1 MGEKHKRKW
10 RITILG
16 LLVLLLLSGCTEDR
30 VKAINIK
37 NTEVFTIGEE
47 DVNKE
52 LETSN
57 QTFSNYQFEGLIFRK
72 TYGWADDS
80 FILRLT
86 KNYRDEIYEYNTASR
101 KFTHI
106 TDLSLASNEIQAD
119 LRIGDYLYLIVAKEI
134 RKSSTGYGVFNYLL
148 MTINSKTK
156 HVETREIA
164 TLHEAPLFRSIG
176 FQIKEGIL
184 GIRYG
189 EAYIDEMDYIS
200 LDLVISKEEQAQIE
214 LEKEKE
220 NEIFENSFEV
230 KLGNSY
236 MDISELGKEEWDR
249 IEGYLWKD
257 SYLLYIPQKLEREPG
272 IPDDEESE
280 SVYQGQYYIYNY
292 RTKERLRVAYLSLD
306 NREVVKMTDNFI
318 MITPEDGDRRLIR
331 LREEEGKVLKEQI
344 EIPGTEDVR
353 YVKMLT
359 TRAGKTLVLV
369 NLGDSTNG
377 NLLIM
382 QEN

>member
-57 QTFSNYQFEGLIFRK
+57 QTFSNYQFEGLTFRK

-101 KFTHI
+101 EFTHI

-236 MDISELGKEEWDR
+236 MDISELDKEEWDR